1 MKKRENNC
9 ILDLS
14 LFNKNK
20 KAQLAIFVVIA
31 VVIAVAGV
39 LIFLFYPQILPGA
52 APPARVENPAG
63 ILQSCLEEN
72 LTEIVEKISSQGGDL
87 DPKHYILYKG
97 EKLKYLCYTSQY
109 YVPCVVQEPL
119 IFNHVTSE
127 IKNGISGKVTE
138 CFDEMQNFYEEEGY
152 TYDLDADLRNIEGAM
167 NLELLPKKV
176 VLTLNTLLT
185 VSKGEEPQ
193 RFEKF
198 VILLDNNLYEL
209 LSIATSIISFEVS
222 IGDAETTD
230 YMNIYHDLKVEK
242 IVQGE
247 GSTIYILTDRN
258 TGNKFQFASRSIAL
272 PPGYGLA

>member
-52 APPARVENPAG
+52 SPPARVENPAG